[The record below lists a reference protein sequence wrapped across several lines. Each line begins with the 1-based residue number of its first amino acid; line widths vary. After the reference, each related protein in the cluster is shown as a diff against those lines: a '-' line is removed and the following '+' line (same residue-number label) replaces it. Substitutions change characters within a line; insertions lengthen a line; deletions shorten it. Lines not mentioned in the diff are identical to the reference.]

1 MFDYNKV
8 DWSKN
13 GVKAKLDFFSC
24 AFNVEDNY
32 NIVTFHIVAF
42 NCNGTDLNCTVDDI
56 FNGPFT
62 IKFNRPLHL
71 SSIREVTYDEEDIML
86 IINEE
91 QYRHIYS
98 DICYFCVDF
107 QAEEKQALGN
117 LMKRLAEYIKLNY
130 V

>member
-13 GVKAKLDFFSC
+13 GGKAKLDFFSC

-42 NCNGTDLNCTVDDI
+42 NCNGTDLNCTADDI

-71 SSIREVTYDEEDIML
+71 SGIRDVTYDEEDIML
-86 IINEE
+86 IIDGE
-91 QYRHIYS
+91 QYKPIYS
-98 DICYFCVDF
+98 DICYFCGDF